1 MRLALYVTCLVDLMR
16 PSIGFAS
23 LRLLENLGC
32 EVVVPPGQTC
42 CGQPAWS
49 AGNRDLAGDLARQ
62 AIAGLESYD
71 YVVIPS
77 GSCADHIRNA
87 YPQLLTADPA
97 WAARAQAVAG
107 RTYELSS
114 FLNEVLKPESLPG
127 EFSGSVTYHDSC
139 KGLRGLGIKQQP
151 RALLARVRGLSLAEM
166 KDCEEC
172 CGFGGA
178 FAVRFGDIS
187 TAIVDRKCESIAAV
201 GADAVVGGDLGCLL
215 NIEGRLRRRGDL
227 RTQVLHLAE
236 VLAGP
241 EPR

>member
-32 EVVVPPGQTC
+32 EVVVPSGQTC

-87 YPQLLTADPA
+87 YPQLLAADPA

-107 RTYELSS
+107 RTYELGS